1 MRHIPKIEIDVKAQK
16 LFDDLVAT
24 YTLKGAKKIAMELR
38 RLLLAEEKRRA
49 KLRG

>member
-1 MRHIPKIEIDVKAQK
+1 MRHISKIEIDIKAQK

-24 YTLKGAKKIAMELR
+24 YGLKAAKKIAMELR
-38 RLLLAEEKRRA
+38 RLLLAETKRRA